1 MQNYF
6 EDKIF
11 LLTVIDLEKEGRK
24 KDKQA
29 TSFRFRFQHY
39 KAENHFKHVAKPAT
53 MPIQNQNSGH
63 S

>member
-1 MQNYF
+1 M
-6 EDKIF
+6 
-11 LLTVIDLEKEGRK
+11 IDLEKEGRK

-53 MPIQNQNSGH
+53 IPIQNQNSGH